1 MNISFLVKYSKFW
14 ISKSKLLLFDN
25 LKTIISFVLW
35 DKIADKYTKDSRTS
49 FGDFIYETSVAK
61 IFLFSLSS

>member
-1 MNISFLVKYSKFW
+1 MT
-14 ISKSKLLLFDN
+14 KSKLLLFDN
-25 LKTIISFVLW
+25 LKSSIISFVLW

>member
-1 MNISFLVKYSKFW
+1 MT
-14 ISKSKLLLFDN
+14 KSKLLLFDN
-25 LKTIISFVLW
+25 LKPIISFVLW

>member
-14 ISKSKLLLFDN
+14 ITKSKLLLFEN
-25 LKTIISFVLW
+25 LNPIISFVLW

-49 FGDFIYETSVAK
+49 FGDFPE
-61 IFLFSLSS
+61 FLSSLR